1 MLNLLFSNEQEII
14 SISENYIESIKEA
27 IETTITFVKGD
38 NLDYEVSV
46 TLVDGHEIRVL
57 NRDYRGV
64 DAITD
69 VLSFPLDYSVPG
81 EVEMLGDIV
90 INSERVLEQAQ
101 DFGHSNERELVYL
114 TVHSTLHLLGY
125 DHMNEEE
132 KLVMREQEKII
143 MKELGVFK
151 NETGK

>member
-1 MLNLLFSNEQEII
+1 
-14 SISENYIESIKEA
+14 
-27 IETTITFVKGD
+27 
-38 NLDYEVSV
+38 
-46 TLVDGHEIRVL
+46 
-57 NRDYRGV
+57 
-64 DAITD
+64 
-69 VLSFPLDYSVPG
+69 
-81 EVEMLGDIV
+81 MLGDIV